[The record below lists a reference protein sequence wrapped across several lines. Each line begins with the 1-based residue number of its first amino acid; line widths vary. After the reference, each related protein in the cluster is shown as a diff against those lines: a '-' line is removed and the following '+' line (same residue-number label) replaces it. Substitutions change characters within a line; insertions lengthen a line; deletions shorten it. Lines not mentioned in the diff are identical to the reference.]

1 MQYSRIPS
9 MTLAVAAAIAMIG
22 CGQKEEPKPVPAP
35 AVAPAPAAPA
45 TPPPKPEVTV
55 KLGHVAP
62 LTGPQAHLGKD
73 NENAARMAIDELNAK
88 GLEIGGA
95 KITLELVAEDD
106 QADPKQGTIVAQ
118 KLVDAKV
125 NGVVG
130 HLNSGTTI
138 PASKIYSDAGIP
150 QISGSATNP
159 KYTQQGF
166 ATAFRVMANDVQQGT
181 VLGEYAAKQM
191 AAKTVA
197 IIDDRSAY
205 GQGLADEFEK
215 AVKAVGGK
223 VATREFTNDK
233 ATDFAAILTKIKS
246 KKADVIFYGGMDAQ
260 GGPMAKQMKSLGIKA
275 KFLTGDG
282 GCTPEFIK
290 LAGAASEGQY
300 CSLPGV
306 PLDQMPGGKAFG
318 DAFAAKYGQIQ
329 LYAPYV
335 YDAMMVMV
343 DAMKRADSVEPAKYL
358 PEIGK
363 TDYQGVT
370 AKIQFDEKGDLK
382 GGAISLYQVKDGKWE
397 YRETI
402 GGAPAEVAKDAAP
415 AEAPAPAPAAEAPKA
430 EAEKK

>member
-1 MQYSRIPS
+1 MSYLRIPS
-9 MTLAVAAAIAMIG
+9 ITLAIAAAIAMIG
-22 CGQKEEPKPVPAP
+22 CGQKEEPKAAAP
-35 AVAPAPAAPA
+35 AAAAPAAPA
-45 TPPPKPEVTV
+45 AAPEVTV
-55 KLGHVAP
+55 KIGHVAP

-73 NENAARMAIDELNAK
+73 NENAARMAIDELNGK
-88 GLEIGGA
+88 GVEIGGA
-95 KITLELVAEDD
+95 KVKFELVAEDD

-125 NGVVG
+125 AGVVG

-138 PASKIYSDAGIP
+138 PASKIYFDAGIP
-150 QISGSATNP
+150 QISPSATNP

-166 ATAFRVMANDVQQGT
+166 ATAFRVMANDVQQGK
-181 VLGEYAAKQM
+181 VLGEYAAKQL

-197 IIDDRSAY
+197 IIDDRTAY

-215 AVKAVGGK
+215 AAVAAGAK
-223 VATREFTNDK
+223 ITTREFTNDK

-246 KKADVIFYGGMDAQ
+246 KKVDLIFFGGMDAQ
-260 GGPMAKQMKSLGIKA
+260 GGPMVKQMKSLGVKA

-282 GCTPEFIK
+282 SFTPEFIK
-290 LAGAASEGQY
+290 LAGPASEGQY
-300 CSLPGV
+300 ASLPGV

-318 DAFAAKYGQIQ
+318 DAFTAKYGPIQ

-335 YDAMMVMV
+335 YDAVMVMA
-343 DAMKRADSVEPAKYL
+343 DAMKRANSVDAAKYL

-363 TDYQGVT
+363 TDYQGVS
-370 AKIQFDEKGDLK
+370 AKIQFDDKGDLK

-402 GGAPAEVAKDAAP
+402 GGAPAEAAAPGAAAP
-415 AEAPAPAPAAEAPKA
+415 ATE
-430 EAEKK
+430 EKK